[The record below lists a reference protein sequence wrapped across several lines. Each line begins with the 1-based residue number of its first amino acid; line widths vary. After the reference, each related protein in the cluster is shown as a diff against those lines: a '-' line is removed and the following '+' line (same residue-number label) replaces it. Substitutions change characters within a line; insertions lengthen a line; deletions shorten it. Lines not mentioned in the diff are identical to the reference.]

1 MTEALMDYM
10 PHFSNPTVLALAI
23 LCGCLFAIGL
33 VELLFDGLVSYR
45 LVLLVGWL
53 ARDVDD
59 VPFAVADCRE
69 IETKET
75 PESVAAQG

>member
-10 PHFSNPTVLALAI
+10 PHFSNPTV
-23 LCGCLFAIGL
+23 FGL
-33 VELLFDGLVSYR
+33 TL
-45 LVLLVGWL
+45 LVLLCLMLGLSTWEWESMFASL
-53 ARDVDD
+53 WNCACDLRQAGLDD

-75 PESVAAQG
+75 PESVATQV